1 MPTGRRGVVSRLSRL
16 GCALAWAALGMGC
29 TGETAAVVEPKTGA
43 NTPAYGD
50 TLIEASIG
58 NVSSLIPNI
67 TSDQSSHEVGN
78 LMYNGLVSLGRDLE
92 IVPELARSWSFSQD
106 CLTLDFKLQEGVRW
120 HDGAPFTAA
129 DVVFTWRTTMHPKT
143 PSPYKSDFADVE
155 NVEALDPHTVR
166 VSYKKPYAKALLSW
180 GLTILPRHLLER
192 YVEEGRI
199 KDAPQNWTAPVGTGP
214 YRFKEMKSGEK
225 IVVVA
230 NQEYF
235 KGRPPIS
242 RIVYRIIPSQATIF
256 LEVKAKGVD
265 VASLTA
271 LQYKRQTEY
280 PAFEKAYNKFR
291 YPGAGYTYL
300 GFNLK
305 DKRFADRRVRLAF
318 AHAIDKQAL
327 LDGVVLGLGRRATGP
342 FRPGTWADNPN
353 VKGVPYDPKRAAAL
367 LAEAGWTRNAHGRL
381 EKDGRP
387 FVFELL
393 TNQGNDERKKV
404 AEIVQASLR
413 ELGVTVEIRV
423 LEWAALLKEH
433 VKKRQF
439 DAIVLGWG
447 TGADPDQYVVW
458 HSSQTGPDQLNNISY
473 ANPEV
478 DALLEAGRS
487 SCVQADRVRF
497 YHRIHE
503 VLAEDQPLV
512 FLYWRDALPVVSSRI
527 FGVQPGPA
535 GIRWNEFEW
544 FVPKHLHRYTA
555 G

>member
-1 MPTGRRGVVSRLSRL
+1 VRRL
-16 GCALAWAALGMGC
+16 GRLGAVLALGALAAGC
-29 TGETAAVVEPKTGA
+29 TGETAAVVEEKGA
-43 NTPAYGD
+43 NVPAYGD
-50 TLIEASIG
+50 TMIQASIG

-67 TSDQSSHEVGN
+67 TSDQSSHEVGD
-78 LMYNGLVSLGRDLE
+78 LMYNGLVTLGRDLE
-92 IVPELARSWSFSQD
+92 IVPDLAKSWTFSKD
-106 CLTLDFKLQEGVRW
+106 CLTLDFHLRHDVRW
-120 HDGAPFTAA
+120 HDGTPFTAA

-155 NVEALDPHTVR
+155 HVEAVDPHTVR
-166 VSYKKPYAKALLSW
+166 VTYRQPYAKALLSW
-180 GLTILPRHLLER
+180 GLTMLPHHLLER
-192 YVEEGRI
+192 YVDEGRI
-199 KDAPQNWTAPVGTGP
+199 REAPQNWTAPIGTGP

-230 NQEYF
+230 NPDYF
-235 KGRPPIS
+235 RGRPNIS
-242 RIVYRIIPSQATIF
+242 RIVYRVIPSQATIF

-265 VASLTA
+265 IASLTA

-291 YPGAGYTYL
+291 YSGSGYTYL
-300 GFNLK
+300 GFNLR
-305 DKRFADRRVRLAF
+305 DKRFADPRVRLAF

-342 FRPGTWADNPN
+342 FRPGTWADNPA
-353 VKGVPYDPKRAAAL
+353 VTGVPYDPARATAL
-367 LAEAGWTRNAHGRL
+367 LAEAGWVRNAEGLL
-381 EKDGRP
+381 EKNGRP
-387 FVFELL
+387 FTFELL
-393 TNQGNDERKKV
+393 TNQGNDERKKI
-404 AEIVQASLR
+404 AEIVQAALR

-439 DAIVLGWG
+439 DALVLGWG
-447 TGADPDQYVVW
+447 TGADPDQFVVW
-458 HSSQTGPDQLNNISY
+458 HSSQTGPDQLNHISY

-478 DALLEAGRS
+478 DRLLEAGRA
-487 SCVQADRVRF
+487 SCVQAERVRY

-503 VLAEDQPLV
+503 LLAQEQPVV
-512 FLYWRDALPVVSSRI
+512 FLYWRDALPVVSARI
-527 FGVQPGPA
+527 FGIEPGPA
-535 GIRWNEFEW
+535 GIRWNAFEW

>member
-1 MPTGRRGVVSRLSRL
+1 VLARPRGVVSFLGRLS
-16 GCALAWAALGMGC
+16 AALGLAALAAGC
-29 TGETAAVVEPKTGA
+29 TGETAALVEPKTGA

-67 TSDQSSHEVGN
+67 TSDQSSHEVGS
-78 LMYNGLVSLGRDLE
+78 LMYNGLVTLGRDLE
-92 IVPELARSWSFSQD
+92 IVPELAKSWSFSKD
-106 CLTLDFKLQEGVRW
+106 CLTLDFKLHDNVRW
-120 HDGAPFTAA
+120 HDGVPFTAE
-129 DVVFTWRTTMHPKT
+129 DVAFTWRTTMHPKT

-155 NVEALDPHTVR
+155 SVVALDQHTVR
-166 VSYKKPYAKALLSW
+166 VTYRKPYAKALLSW
-180 GLTILPRHLLER
+180 GVTILPRHLLER
-192 YVEEGRI
+192 YVEQGKI
-199 KDAPQNWTAPVGTGP
+199 KEAPQNWTAPVGTGP

-230 NQEYF
+230 NQDYF
-235 KGRPPIS
+235 KGRPNIS

-265 VASLTA
+265 IASLTA

-291 YPGAGYTYL
+291 YSGSGYTYL

-342 FRPGTWADNPN
+342 FRPGTWAENPN
-353 VKGVPYDPKRAAAL
+353 VKGVPYDPKQAAAL
-367 LAEAGWTRNAHGRL
+367 LAEAGWTRNAQGLL

-387 FVFELL
+387 FTFELL
-393 TNQGNDERKKV
+393 TNQGNDERKKI

-439 DAIVLGWG
+439 EAIVLGWG
-447 TGADPDQYVVW
+447 TGADPDQFVVW
-458 HSSQTGPDQLNNISY
+458 HSSQMGPDQLNSISY

-478 DALLEAGRS
+478 DALLEAGRA
-487 SCVQADRVRF
+487 SCVQADRIRF

-544 FVPKHLHRYTA
+544 FVPKYLHRYTA